1 MNRIVRSTL
10 AHGRGGSGVTA
21 ISIGPGALLEA
32 AESAAPFVEGRT
44 VFLVSS
50 RPLLELHGHR
60 LGPLCGRARRCE
72 VLEIPDGEAAKSTE
86 VLDGLWRRMA
96 LAGGKRDSRVLAF
109 GGGSVGDLA
118 GFAAGCFLRGLDFAQ
133 LPTTLLAQV
142 DASIGGKTGIDLPE
156 GKNLVGLFHHPERVI
171 ADTDLLQTLP
181 RAELRSGLVEAIKM
195 GATLDLDLLTQIESR
210 LPDLLAGRPE
220 PLGPVVAAAAAAK
233 VAVVERDP
241 AEEGDRRLLNF
252 GHTLGHAIEAALGF
266 SALRHGE
273 AVAYGILFALR
284 LSEARGLPAED
295 AGRLRALLARLDLP
309 PLPPLPPR
317 ELLALMARDKKAVEG
332 GLAWVL
338 MDRLGH
344 GWIEPR
350 IETAEIEA
358 ELAPFLSEPWAD
370 DGRADRMQGAARKAT
385 SRL

>member
-1 MNRIVRSTL
+1 MKDIHRSTL
-10 AHGRGGSGVTA
+10 AHGRGGSGVTS
-21 ISIGPGALLEA
+21 ILIGPGALTAGADLA
-32 AESAAPFVEGRT
+32 SSFVADRT
-44 VFLVSS
+44 VFVISS

-118 GFAAGCFLRGLDFAQ
+118 GFAAGCFLRGLEFAQ
-133 LPTTLLAQV
+133 LPTSLLAQV
-142 DASIGGKTGIDLPE
+142 DASIGGKTGIDLAE
-156 GKNLVGLFHHPERVI
+156 GKNLVGLFHHPELVI
-171 ADTDLLQTLP
+171 ADTDVLRTLP

-195 GATLDLDLLTQIESR
+195 AALLDLDLLARIER
-210 LPDLLAGRPE
+210 DLPELLAGEPG

-233 VAVVERDP
+233 IAVVERDP

-266 SALRHGE
+266 TGLRHGE
-273 AVAYGILFALR
+273 AVAYGLLFALR
-284 LSEARGLPAED
+284 LSRARGLPAEE
-295 AGRLRALLARLDLP
+295 AERLRTLLSRLDLP
-309 PLPPLPPR
+309 PLPPLAPGD
-317 ELLALMARDKKAVEG
+317 LLAGIARDKKAVES

-338 MDRLGH
+338 AARLGE
-344 GWIEPR
+344 GRIEPR
-350 IETAEIEA
+350 VATAEIEA
-358 ELAPFLSEPWAD
+358 ELGAFLAGPW
-370 DGRADRMQGAARKAT
+370 GA
-385 SRL
+385 

>member
-1 MNRIVRSTL
+1 MSEIFRSTL
-10 AHGRGGSGVTA
+10 AHGRGGSGVTS
-21 ISIGPGALLEA
+21 ILIGPGALSA
-32 AESAAPFVEGRT
+32 GAELASSFVVDRT
-44 VFLVSS
+44 VFLISS
-50 RPLLELHGHR
+50 RPLLELHGYR

-96 LAGGKRDSRVLAF
+96 LSGGKRDSRVLAF

-156 GKNLVGLFHHPERVI
+156 GKNLVGLFHHPELVI
-171 ADTDLLQTLP
+171 ADTDVLGTLP
-181 RAELRSGLVEAIKM
+181 PAELRSGLVEAIKM
-195 GATLDLDLLTQIESR
+195 AALLDLDLFGRIER
-210 LPDLLAGRPE
+210 DLPALLSAE
-220 PLGPVVAAAAAAK
+220 PGALAPVVAAAAAAK

-266 SALRHGE
+266 TGLRHGE
-273 AVAYGILFALR
+273 AVAYGLLFALR
-284 LSEARGLPAED
+284 LSRKRGLPAED
-295 AGRLRALLARLDLP
+295 AERLRSLLSRLELPALP
-309 PLPPLPPR
+309 PLAGP
-317 ELLALMARDKKAVEG
+317 ELLAGIARDKKAVEA

-338 MDRLGH
+338 AARLGQ
-344 GWIEPR
+344 GRIEPR
-350 IETAEIEA
+350 VDPAEIET
-358 ELAPFLSEPWAD
+358 ELAAFLANPWA
-370 DGRADRMQGAARKAT
+370 
-385 SRL
+385 